1 MSYILPRF
9 LCAFITGV
17 IISQTG
23 SLIQMSS
30 RNVLASP
37 STLGFDGMSILW
49 ILVFHSLM
57 LLFGADQPVLFLFGA
72 GVPLFLLYGLY
83 FSRFMKN
90 QTNINRLVLIG
101 LTFNLLVGA
110 VFSLWQF
117 LFLAFNLPFP
127 VELWFGHFRFAEGA
141 SLLILILTELLFIAG
156 WIAYRRKFYAF
167 SLGRSISSNLD
178 QNRGRFYAFIFIF
191 VAIGTFAVVSLFGAF
206 SFLGL
211 IFPLISR
218 RFWFTKSDLE
228 GEFFLGSIANG
239 LFLLAI
245 DAVCYFFPIYGAEV
259 PVGLIATAVGAV
271 SLIFL
276 LWKTDSHLEILA
288 KTGK

>member
-9 LCAFITGV
+9 LCAFFTGM
-17 IISQTG
+17 ILSQTG

-37 STLGFDGMSILW
+37 STLGFDGVSILW
-49 ILVFHSLM
+49 ILIFHSLM
-57 LLFGADQPVLFLFGA
+57 LLFGADQPVVVLFGA
-72 GVPLFLLYGLY
+72 GIPLFILFGLS

-90 QTNINRLVLIG
+90 QTNISRLVLIG

-127 VELWFGHFRFAEGA
+127 VELWFGHFRFAEGT
-141 SLLILILTELLFIAG
+141 SLFILIITELLFVAG
-156 WIAYRRKFYAF
+156 WIFFRKKFYAF
-167 SLGRSISSNLD
+167 SLGQSISSNLS
-178 QNRGRFYAFIFIF
+178 QRREAFYAFIFIS
-191 VAIGTFAVVSLFGAF
+191 VALGTFAVVSLFGAF

-211 IFPLISR
+211 IFPIVSR
-218 RFWFTKSDLE
+218 RFWFKNYDLE

-239 LFLLAI
+239 LFLLAV
-245 DAVCYFFPIYGAEV
+245 DAVCYYFPIYGAEV
-259 PVGLIATAVGAV
+259 PVGLIATAIGAV

-276 LWKTDSHLEILA
+276 LWKLDSHVEILA

>member
-9 LCAFITGV
+9 LCAFFAGV

-49 ILVFHSLM
+49 ILIFHSMM
-57 LLFGADQPVLFLFGA
+57 LFFGADQPVVFLFGA
-72 GVPLFLLYGLY
+72 GIPLFIFYGWY
-83 FSRFMKN
+83 FSRFMQQ

-127 VELWFGHFRFAEGA
+127 VELWFGHFRFAEAA
-141 SLLILILTELLFIAG
+141 SLLILILTEVLFFAG
-156 WIAYRRKFYAF
+156 WILFRKKFYSFSLGKSVSSNLEQKRGSFYAF
-167 SLGRSISSNLD
+167 M
-178 QNRGRFYAFIFIF
+178 FIF

-211 IFPLISR
+211 IFPIVSR
-218 RFWFTKSDLE
+218 RFWFAKYDLE
-228 GEFFLGSIANG
+228 GEFFVGALVNG
-239 LFLLAI
+239 LFLLSI
-245 DAVCYFFPIYGAEV
+245 DALCYYFPIYGAEV